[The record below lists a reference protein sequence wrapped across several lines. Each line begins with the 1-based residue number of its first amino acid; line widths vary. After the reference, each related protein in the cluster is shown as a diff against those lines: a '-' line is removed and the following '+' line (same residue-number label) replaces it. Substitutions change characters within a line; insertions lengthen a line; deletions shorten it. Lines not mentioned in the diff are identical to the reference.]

1 MAAIMGSIQG
11 DVLNKHQPRMYG
23 EQGPAAPAG
32 QVTGSPLPPVDMS
45 PSPNDQVASRFGGM
59 QSPDSASF
67 SERFGGM
74 DPAALAK
81 GDMLHADP
89 AQAVANR
96 GMPQMAGGIPMPQ
109 PRPQMAQAPMPMPQ
123 PRPAQAPQAPQPS
136 SPMGFFQRN
145 AAMMQDPVTGGFID
159 PRAAAQAQAGGNS
172 SNIIN
177 KMLGLL
183 NQKANN
189 A

>member
-1 MAAIMGSIQG
+1 MQPPNSDMTGMFNPQAMASQG
-11 DVLNKHQPRMYG
+11 QPGM
-23 EQGPAAPAG
+23 Q
-32 QVTGSPLPPVDMS
+32 
-45 PSPNDQVASRFGGM
+45 PSPQGQIDARFGGM
-59 QSPDSASF
+59 QPPAQPTF
-67 SERFGGM
+67 AERFGGM

-81 GDMLHADP
+81 GDMLQADP
-89 AQAVANR
+89 AQAIATR

-123 PRPAQAPQAPQPS
+123 PRPAQAPQAQPS

-159 PRAAAQAQAGGNS
+159 PQAAAQAQAGGNS
-172 SNIIN
+172 NIIN
-177 KMLGLL
+177 KMLELL
-183 NQKANN
+183 HNKANN